1 MLLKPGGY
9 SPDGLVERLAP
20 YASDHH
26 YDIVGLH
33 LYTFNQV
40 ETTEQWR
47 QGMLG
52 QKKASGTGGA
62 PP

>member
-9 SPDGLVERLAP
+9 SPDGLVERLAS

-40 ETTEQWR
+40 ESTEQRR
-47 QGMLG
+47 QGMLA

-62 PP
+62 PR

>member
-40 ETTEQWR
+40 ESTEQRR
-47 QGMLG
+47 QGMLA

-62 PP
+62 PR

>member
-9 SPDGLVERLAP
+9 SPDELVERVTP
-20 YASDHH
+20 YAGDHH

-40 ETTEQWR
+40 ESTEQRR
-47 QGMLG
+47 QGMLA

-62 PP
+62 PR

>member
-20 YASDHH
+20 YAIHHH

-40 ETTEQWR
+40 ESTEQRR
-47 QGMLG
+47 QGMLA

-62 PP
+62 PR